1 MRKNGRSPAEGCGR
15 FAAQVHWLKAAR
27 LV

>member
-27 LV
+27 LI